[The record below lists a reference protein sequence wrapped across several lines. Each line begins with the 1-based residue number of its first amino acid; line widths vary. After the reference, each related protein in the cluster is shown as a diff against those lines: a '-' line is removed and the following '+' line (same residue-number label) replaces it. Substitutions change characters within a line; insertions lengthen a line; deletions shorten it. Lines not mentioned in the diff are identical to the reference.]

1 MKNNKG
7 LLPFLSVLGIVIIV
21 GVAAFGYAFL
31 REPEAP
37 SVEMIEPPMIPTI
50 EATQIP
56 PTEKPQNS
64 EGQPTAESA
73 AEENTSEEN
82 SQSGVF
88 RIDPSQSEARF
99 TLNELLEGQP
109 TVVIGKTS
117 QVAGELRVDLDQMQV
132 QIGEILVN
140 ARDLTTNNSFR
151 NRAIHNRILNSNTYE
166 FISFA
171 PTEIIFLPG
180 EVSFGDEIDFEI
192 SGALTIKGVT
202 QQVIFTAGI
211 TPVSEMQLE
220 GHAETMLTYADFG
233 IIIPSVARVA
243 EVDEEVLLEIDFV
256 ALAVSE

>member
-7 LLPFLSVLGIVIIV
+7 LLPFLSILGVVIIV

-37 SVEMIEPPMIPTI
+37 SVELVVEPSAIPAAET
-50 EATQIP
+50 T
-56 PTEKPQNS
+56 QNS

-73 AEENTSEEN
+73 PEENTSEDI

-117 QVAGELRVDLDQMQV
+117 QVAGEFRVEPDQSQV
-132 QIGEILVN
+132 EMGEILVN
-140 ARDLTTNNSFR
+140 ARDLATDNNFR
-151 NRAIHNRILNSNTYE
+151 NRAIHNRILDSNTYE

-171 PTEIIFLPG
+171 PTETILLPDEVNFG
-180 EVSFGDEIDFEI
+180 EGIDFEI
-192 SGALTIKGVT
+192 SGVLTIKGVT
-202 QQVIFTAGI
+202 QQVIFTARI
-211 TPVSEMQLE
+211 TPISESQIE
-220 GHAETMLTYADFG
+220 GHAETMLAYADYG
-233 IIIPSVARVA
+233 INIPSVERVA